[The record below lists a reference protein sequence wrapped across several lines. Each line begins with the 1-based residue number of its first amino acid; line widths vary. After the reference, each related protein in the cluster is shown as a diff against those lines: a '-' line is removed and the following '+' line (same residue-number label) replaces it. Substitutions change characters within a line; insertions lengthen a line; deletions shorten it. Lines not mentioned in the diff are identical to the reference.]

1 MPKINIL
8 VGTVTGSALS
18 AAEAVADV
26 LQEQGLDQ
34 VHVYQKPL
42 MEHVTDDSDVLLI
55 VTSSTGQGDLPP
67 VMTELYVLLQQ
78 QFPLIPQ
85 KRFAVLAL
93 GDSSYSTYCQGGATM
108 EELMLEL
115 QGQRLCDRYN
125 IDALE
130 HYDPVDEARH
140 WGLNCT
146 KLIKQ
151 TAQP

>member
-18 AAEAVADV
+18 AAEAAAIE
-26 LQEQGLDQ
+26 LQEQGLPE
-34 VHVYQKPL
+34 VNVYQKPL
-42 MEHVTDDSDVLLI
+42 IEHVVDDSDVLLI

-67 VMTELYVLLQQ
+67 IMAELYVELQQ
-78 QFPLIPQ
+78 QFPLIPN

-93 GDSSYSTYCQGGATM
+93 GDASYSTYCQGGATM

-130 HYDPVDEARH
+130 HYDPVDEARQ
-140 WGLNCT
+140 WALNCA
-146 KLIKQ
+146 KLIKE
-151 TAQP
+151 TAPA